1 MNKRILSIVV
11 ALFMLS
17 MFATTCM
24 ALPFTNI
31 TVSNAYNMIYS
42 TNYPNLVVM
51 DVRTVTDFNNGHL
64 LGAINVPVL
73 PPSPF
78 NTAALTA
85 WINSPEGQS
94 HKNDEIIVYCAT
106 GARANVSATILEQNG
121 FTKVYNMTGAINAWK
136 AAALPLINITA
147 TVDVTP
153 DTLNLK
159 SQGKWITAYIEL
171 PSPYNV
177 NNIIVSSIKM
187 NNLVPAAMKPTEIG
201 DYDGDGIADLMVK
214 FDRSAVEGLLIS
226 GEKRLWITSQ
236 VIGTVLGCGGWD
248 SLTVMD

>member
-1 MNKRILSIVV
+1 MNKKVLVFIAIFLAAS
-11 ALFMLS
+11 ML
-17 MFATTCM
+17 ATCS
-24 ALPFTNI
+24 ASPFTN
-31 TVSNAYNMIYS
+31 VSVTTARNMIYS

-94 HKNDEIIVYCAT
+94 HKNDEIIVYCVT
-106 GARANVSATILEQNG
+106 GARQNVSATLLEQNG

-136 AAALPLINITA
+136 AAALPLINVTA
-147 TVDVTP
+147 AVDIKP
-153 DTLNLK
+153 ETLNLK
-159 SQGKWITAYIEL
+159 SNGNWITAYIEL

-177 NNIIVSSIKM
+177 NNIVVSSIK
-187 NNLVPAAMKPTEIG
+187 IG
-201 DYDGDGIADLMVK
+201 DYNGNGVADLMVK
-214 FDRSAVEGLLIS
+214 FDRSAVEGLLTN
-226 GEKRLWITSQ
+226 GEERLWITSQ
-236 VIGTVLGCGGWD
+236 VNGLLLGCGGWD
-248 SLTVMD
+248 SIAVKG